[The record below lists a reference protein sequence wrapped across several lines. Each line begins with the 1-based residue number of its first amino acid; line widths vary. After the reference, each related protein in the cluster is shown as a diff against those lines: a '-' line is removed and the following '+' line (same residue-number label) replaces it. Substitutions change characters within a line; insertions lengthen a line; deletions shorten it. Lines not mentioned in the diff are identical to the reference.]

1 MSAHC
6 KNLLEEGGCFT
17 KTDFYPLC
25 SLPPSPN
32 PATPWTLKTGG
43 LNGDGG
49 DVLSSCQ
56 GSKVGAV
63 EWQAQIAVGCAEAA
77 LLSVWGEC
85 SAYLLAFSV
94 YKGKL
99 QVIIL
104 NGFVCPVGG

>member
-1 MSAHC
+1 MLTAILPQPCH
-6 KNLLEEGGCFT
+6 
-17 KTDFYPLC
+17 
-25 SLPPSPN
+25 SLDPQDRRPE
-32 PATPWTLKTGG
+32 
-43 LNGDGG
+43 GDGG
-49 DVLSSCQ
+49 DIFSSCQ

-63 EWQAQIAVGCAEAA
+63 EGKAQIAVGCAEAA
-77 LLSVWGEC
+77 LLSVWGEG